1 MSLLNKI
8 GKKMFFMIV
17 TVLLIM
23 TLINYSNF
31 ERFNVIRMNEFFSGF
46 FAGTLLA
53 LLIAGMLNY
62 TKIKNK

>member
-1 MSLLNKI
+1 MSLLNRI
-8 GKKMFFMIV
+8 GKKMFFMII
-17 TVLLIM
+17 TVLLLM

-31 ERFNVIRMNEFFSGF
+31 ESLDVIKMNEFFSGF

-62 TKIKNK
+62 TKIKKQ

>member
-1 MSLLNKI
+1 MSLLNRI
-8 GKKMFFMIV
+8 GKKMFFMII
-17 TVLLIM
+17 TVLLLM

-31 ERFNVIRMNEFFSGF
+31 ESLNIIKMNEFFSGF

-62 TKIKNK
+62 TKIKKQ